1 MSIIRRVCFVL
12 LIMILLATSNE
23 LLFTAFAQESKL
35 TLRAPLD
42 SKKENLENSLP
53 TPVEIKKL
61 PNFPELTGESSAN
74 SAHKLIAKST
84 SIPIDTRLRLIVDNY
99 IDATQAMVGDYF
111 KAHILEDFYIPV
123 EPPQLIVPR
132 GSWIR
137 GRISFVKKPSIFS
150 MAGKIGLHLNQLVT
164 PFGDVTL
171 LDAELD
177 VQQGI
182 VNEQGLLDPMTNFG
196 TKAIEPTQNLLDTS
210 QGKLVSIATLG
221 TPVVGALVAGSLI
234 ALFSQGDNITLTKG
248 QELQVILKKDIQL
261 NLN

>member
-1 MSIIRRVCFVL
+1 MSTVKSIDPATANDWLCNHEAI
-12 LIMILLATSNE
+12 LIDVREPAEYKEIHIDGAHLI
-23 LLFTAFAQESKL
+23 
-35 TLRAPLD
+35 PL
-42 SKKENLENSLP
+42 N
-53 TPVEIKKL
+53 TVEIKKL
-61 PNFPELTGESSAN
+61 PNFPELTGEGSAT
-74 SAHKLIAKST
+74 HKLIAKST
-84 SIPIDTRLRLIVDNY
+84 SIPVDTRLRLIIDNY

-111 KAHILEDFYIPV
+111 KAHILEDFYIPM

-137 GRISFVKKPSIFS
+137 GRVSLVKKPSLFS

-196 TKAIEPTQNLLDTS
+196 TKAIEPTQDLLDTS
-210 QGKLVSIATLG
+210 QGKLVSVATLG

-248 QELQVILKKDIQL
+248 QELQIILKKDIQL